1 MTSLQANQDR
11 QAPAHHQGQ
20 CLCDRREP
28 CEGAASSCAQRVP
41 VLLMPQS
48 AIDRLRAVEMNT
60 LALSDD
66 EVHDLE
72 SPRQLGLSF

>member
-1 MTSLQANQDR
+1 
-11 QAPAHHQGQ
+11 
-20 CLCDRREP
+20 
-28 CEGAASSCAQRVP
+28 
-41 VLLMPQS
+41 MPQS

-72 SPRQLGLSF
+72 APRQMGLNF